1 MGANERTPAD
11 RPTMIV
17 GMKAFATE
25 TRIDATPERVWS
37 TLLDVS
43 RWPTFDPA
51 IERVDG
57 TPALGAR
64 MTAHTTRSRAF
75 PMTVRTLLP
84 EQQMV
89 LVGGMPLGLFI
100 GLFKGQRTY
109 TLDPTADGSVRFS
122 MREEFSGLLAP
133 LIERSIPDMQPSFDA
148 FAANLK
154 AASESAAS

>member
-1 MGANERTPAD
+1 
-11 RPTMIV
+11 MIV

-25 TRIDATPERVWS
+25 TRIDATPSRVWS
-37 TLLDVS
+37 MLLDVS

-57 TPALGAR
+57 TPALGTR
-64 MTAHTTRSRAF
+64 MTVHTTRSRAF
-75 PMTVRTLLP
+75 PMTVSTLLP
-84 EQQMV
+84 EQRMV
-89 LVGGMPLGLFI
+89 LVGGMPL

>member
-43 RWPTFDPA
+43 RWPTLDPA

-64 MTAHTTRSRAF
+64 MTVHTTRSRAF

-84 EQQMV
+84 EQRMV
-89 LVGGMPLGLFI
+89 LVGGMPL